1 MKMLALTGAITV
13 ALISMPVHAGDS
25 QQDAD
30 RPTRERVR
38 QADPAQG
45 NPPNRRYGMG
55 MAPPRGGEEYLPV
68 LTVVEGQVA
77 AEAGVE
83 VEDRITHMN
92 GMAVGELSREALV
105 AALRGTPLTIVVDRG
120 GERLTFEMSLADAD
134 ATPPAPPTP
143 EQVAAYGGAALE
155 LADLLE
161 QRYLYAEVGSAY
173 AARLREDAAAG
184 HYATMAGP
192 TAFAEQLTADLAEVS
207 VDQHL
212 RVRAADGNVPGMRQG
227 GSADPESLGVRESGW
242 LQDDIAFMR
251 ISMMPETPAATEWA
265 DAFMREHAEARA
277 LILDLRSCRGGTLA
291 MMNGFLPYLYDQPTH
306 LLTMD
311 MRPAA
316 DQEMVDWLDGTP
328 ELRRVETDG
337 SVVRWEHVIEPADG
351 ARPEMPV
358 YVLTDFTASACE
370 HLTQALKSTGRAT
383 VVGATTRG
391 AGHFVNFHDFGDG
404 FSVVL
409 PIGRTFDPATGEDWE
424 GDGIAPDVVVDPQE
438 AEAVALEMILASDT

>member
-1 MKMLALTGAITV
+1 MKMLILAAAFTV
-13 ALISMPVHAGDS
+13 ALICTPVHAGDS

-30 RPTRERVR
+30 LRAGERVR
-38 QADPAQG
+38 QAESAQV
-45 NPPNRRYGMG
+45 NPPNRRYGIG
-55 MAPPRGGEEYLPV
+55 MAPPRGGEEHLEV
-68 LTVVEGQVA
+68 LRVIEGQVA

-83 VEDRITHMN
+83 VDDRITHVN
-92 GMAVGELSREALV
+92 GVPVAELSREALV
-105 AALRGTPLTIVVDRG
+105 AALRGTPLTIVVDRS
-120 GERLTFEMSLADAD
+120 GERLTFEMSLAGPGAG
-134 ATPPAPPTP
+134 PPAPPTP
-143 EQVAAYGGAALE
+143 EQAAAYRDAALE

-161 QRYLYAEVGSAY
+161 QRYLYAEVGAAY

-184 HYATMAGP
+184 RYAAMADP
-192 TAFAEQLTADLAEVS
+192 VAFAEQLTADLADVS

-212 RVRAADGNVPGMRQG
+212 RVLTAGGSVPGMRQE
-227 GSADPESLGVRESGW
+227 GSDPESLGIRESGW
-242 LQDDIAFMR
+242 LQDEIAFMR
-251 ISMMPETPAATEWA
+251 ISMMPETPAAQEWA
-265 DAFMREHAEARA
+265 DTFMREHSSARA
-277 LILDLRSCRGGTLA
+277 LILDLRHCLGGTLA
-291 MMNGFLPYLYDQPTH
+291 MMNGFLPYLYDEPTH

-316 DQEMVDWLDGTP
+316 DQEMVQWLDGTP

-337 SVVRWEHVIEPADG
+337 SVIRWEHVIEPADG

-404 FSVVL
+404 YSVVL
-409 PIGRTFDPATGEDWE
+409 PIGRTYDPATGDDWE
-424 GDGIAPDVVVDPQE
+424 GDGIAPDVVVDPPE
-438 AEAVALEMILASDT
+438 AEAAALDMILASNT